1 MEQLSHEVLVQRRQH
16 HPAWRLLA
24 ADNAALIL
32 GFLAESFLL
41 PNTRSLSEP
50 DILDAL
56 DDYLDRQRALDPDAY
71 PKEAKAYLADW
82 CHPTRAWLRRS
93 FPAGSDVPLYE
104 PTAAVET
111 AASFCR
117 ELGPREFVGTAS
129 RLLTIRDLL
138 RQIAAGAAADPADR
152 VAELEKQR
160 AEIDAQ
166 IAKIRKGEDTPM
178 DGTAVRERYDQVT
191 ATARGLLADLRAVEA
206 GLRELDRDVRRR
218 ATTWEGPRGAF
229 LATVFDSADS
239 IGQSDQGRSWRAFW
253 EHLLSSS
260 ARAELAQLLARTA
273 ELPELEGRTGE
284 VESVLGTELFHAA
297 QSTQR
302 TVASLSAQLRRFLD
316 DQSWAETRRINALM
330 RGVLAAALVARDEDR
345 VGMDVNDLRAGLN
358 LPLERPLYTPRHVG
372 ALDQSV
378 AVAGDGEAVDLSELL
393 ELASLDVQRLE
404 DAVTTSVGA
413 RGGHATLGQ
422 VVTDHPLEE
431 GLAELVA
438 YLQVGVD
445 HGAQSTSSRE
455 QVTWTGAD
463 GVDRAAD
470 IPLVVF
476 TQEQS

>member
-1 MEQLSHEVLVQRRQH
+1 MDQLSHELLQQRRQH

-24 ADNAALIL
+24 ADNAPLIL
-32 GFLAESFLL
+32 GFLAESFLI
-41 PNTRSLSEP
+41 PNVRSLSEP
-50 DILDAL
+50 EVVEAL
-56 DDYLDRQRALDPDAY
+56 EDYQDRQRAVTPGAY
-71 PKEAKAYLADW
+71 PKDAKAYLTDW
-82 CHPTRAWLRRS
+82 TPLWLRRS
-93 FPAGSDVPLYE
+93 FPAGSDVPQYE

-138 RQIAAGAAADPADR
+138 RQIAVGAASDPDDR
-152 VAELEKQR
+152 IAALLQQR
-160 AEIDAQ
+160 SEIDAQ
-166 IAKIRKGEDTPM
+166 IARIRAGDDTPM

-191 ATARGLLADLRAVEA
+191 ATARALLGDLRAVEA

-260 ARAELAQLLARTA
+260 ARAELEQLLARTA
-273 ELPELEGRTGE
+273 SLPELEGRTGE
-284 VESVLGTELFHAA
+284 VEVVLGAELFHAA
-297 QSTQR
+297 QTTQR

-316 DQSWAETRRINALM
+316 DQSWAETRRINALI
-330 RGVLAAALVARDEDR
+330 RRVLQASLAARDEDLT
-345 VGMDVNDLRAGLN
+345 GMEALDLRADLN
-358 LPLERPLYTPRHVG
+358 LPLERPLYTPRHAG
-372 ALDQSV
+372 ALDAGV
-378 AVAGDGEAVDLSELL
+378 APQGDVSEVDLKDLL
-393 ELASLDVQRLE
+393 ELASLDLQRLHA
-404 DAVTTSVGA
+404 AVSTSLGD

-422 VVTDHPLEE
+422 VLGDNPLEE

-438 YLQVGVD
+438 YLQVGTD
-445 HGAQSTSSRE
+445 RGAQSTTARE
-455 QVTWTGAD
+455 QVAWTGTD
-463 GVDRAAD
+463 GRDREAD

-476 TQEQS
+476 SAELP